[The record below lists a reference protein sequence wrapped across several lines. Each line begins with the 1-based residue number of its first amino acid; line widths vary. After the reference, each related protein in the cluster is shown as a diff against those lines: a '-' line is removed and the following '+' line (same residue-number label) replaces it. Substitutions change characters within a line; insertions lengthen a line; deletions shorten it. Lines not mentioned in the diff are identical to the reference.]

1 MPAALRS
8 TERDRDGRGGR
19 RERGPRRRRH
29 RRLQELQ
36 VRAGARLT
44 PLEGRPQGSEG
55 NLDIVR
61 EGASVSDVH
70 ARRLATNLLTTK
82 YSYGLKGGPQV
93 L

>member
-1 MPAALRS
+1 MPAALRG
-8 TERDRDGRGGR
+8 TERDRDGRGWG

-55 NLDIVR
+55 NHNMR
-61 EGASVSDVH
+61 G
-70 ARRLATNLLTTK
+70 LLNWMFTQGGK
-82 YSYGLKGGPQV
+82 RSLKH
-93 L
+93 